1 MSLNE
6 EVELLRNIP
15 MFANIE
21 PSKLKLLAF
30 TSERMAFKD
39 GDVLFRQG
47 EQGDSAYVIIGGE
60 ADVIV
65 DTPKGPL
72 TVAKLKRNDIVGEIA
87 ILCDVPRT
95 ATVKAATNAQQWY
108 VTISRGR
115 RGIRIFTPDKE
126 QLRENVMR
134 SGHRPLAMELVAG
147 FIPRRGVRL
156 WDRLHGHLLR
166 FGPRAADTFCRL
178 KLARRRHLKAT
189 QKHEHK
195 NTRMLVERPERSR
208 RQNRTVG

>member
-1 MSLNE
+1 VSLNE

-95 ATVKAATNAQQWY
+95 ATVKAATKLEAM
-108 VTISRGR
+108 
-115 RGIRIFTPDKE
+115 GIAKDLFFRLIMEFPQMAVE
-126 QLRENVMR
+126 IMRE
-134 SGHRPLAMELVAG
+134 
-147 FIPRRGVRL
+147 
-156 WDRLHGHLLR
+156 
-166 FGPRAADTFCRL
+166 
-178 KLARRRHLKAT
+178 LARRLDAT
-189 QKHEHK
+189 NRKLTAK
-195 NTRMLVERPERSR
+195 NA
-208 RQNRTVG
+208 